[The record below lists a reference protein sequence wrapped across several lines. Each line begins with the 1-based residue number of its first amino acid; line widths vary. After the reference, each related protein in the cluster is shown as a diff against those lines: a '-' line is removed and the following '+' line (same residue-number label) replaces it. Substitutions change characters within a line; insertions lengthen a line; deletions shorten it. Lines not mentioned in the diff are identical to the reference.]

1 MNVTTAANDKT
12 ILVIGAPR
20 SGTTWLGK
28 LLDSSPDVLYRHEP
42 DMLIQHALPR
52 IASGAPTPQECVQV
66 RASLQ
71 AMVAARFFKSS
82 GKVPI
87 FRKAYRSPPAG
98 ILHASTIIGLH
109 VAQKAAGDTRR
120 LTRLPAPDLV
130 ASRAADQMTVVLKS
144 VSSLGRAKWLTAS
157 WPGMRV
163 LLVLRDPFGQI
174 ASTLRGMVLGK
185 FERPS
190 LLHEC
195 LQTPQATRYGLDGA
209 MFDRLP
215 QVEQLAWHWV
225 LMNEKAIEDLEG
237 NADAM
242 LVFYNDLVRNPQ
254 TWCEVIFAFCGLTI
268 TPQTSKFIRAST
280 TSHRPDRYY
289 QVYKRSTNS
298 LSKWRYQLTIEEQE
312 MIRGVVVRSDL
323 WARHPALRAWPAA

>member
-1 MNVTTAANDKT
+1 
-12 ILVIGAPR
+12 
-20 SGTTWLGK
+20 
-28 LLDSSPDVLYRHEP
+28 
-42 DMLIQHALPR
+42 
-52 IASGAPTPQECVQV
+52 
-66 RASLQ
+66 
-71 AMVAARFFKSS
+71 
-82 GKVPI
+82 
-87 FRKAYRSPPAG
+87 
-98 ILHASTIIGLH
+98 
-109 VAQKAAGDTRR
+109 
-120 LTRLPAPDLV
+120 
-130 ASRAADQMTVVLKS
+130 MTVVLKS

-195 LQTPQATRYGLDGA
+195 LQTPQATRYGLDEA